1 MDLRMPKILT
11 ASWSTKLPTG
21 AVPVGISRGTPRRRG
36 GYRRLRA
43 LEPGIWFRTVP
54 PARYI
59 ELYRD
64 ILDRLDPAEIYD
76 QLLSYGDCPVMLCWE
91 SASDCHSGR
100 AWCHRHLAAL
110 WLESRLGIEVRE
122 VGYPNLD
129 RFAFLRKH
137 GLPAPTFRDNTS
149 PAANSFR

>member
-1 MDLRMPKILT
+1 MPKILT
-11 ASWSTKLPTG
+11 ASWSTKLPAA
-21 AVPVGISRGTPRRRG
+21 AVPVGISRGTPRRRC

-64 ILDRLDPAEIYD
+64 ILERLDPAEIYD

-91 SASDCHSGR
+91 SASDCHSGS
-100 AWCHRHLAAL
+100 AWCHRHLAAQ
-110 WLESRLGIEVRE
+110 WFEDRLGIEVRE
-122 VGYPNLD
+122 VSYPNLD

-137 GLPAPTFRDNTS
+137 GLPAPAYRDNPS